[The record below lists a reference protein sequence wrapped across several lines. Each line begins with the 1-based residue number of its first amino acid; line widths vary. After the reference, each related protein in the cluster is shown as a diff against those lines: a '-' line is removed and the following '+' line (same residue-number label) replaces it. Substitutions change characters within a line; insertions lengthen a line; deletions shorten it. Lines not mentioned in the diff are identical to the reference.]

1 MCLVCIVIETKK
13 YSKVSA
19 VEVIRDK
26 YERKAELKKLELE
39 MQKRRLDM
47 EEQERKQR
55 WELEQEERS
64 LELESEERRAYI
76 NLLTKHAKNDN

>member
-19 VEVIRDK
+19 MEVIRDK
-26 YERKAELKKLELE
+26 YERKAELKEKELELKKLELE

-55 WELEQEERS
+55 WE
-64 LELESEERRAYI
+64 
-76 NLLTKHAKNDN
+76 

>member
-26 YERKAELKKLELE
+26 YERVAELKEKEFELKKLELE
-39 MQKRRLDM
+39 MHIGHGGARM
-47 EEQERKQR
+47 EAEVGVRAR
-55 WELEQEERS
+55 GEEETS
-64 LELESEERRAYI
+64 GVGI
-76 NLLTKHAKNDN
+76 